1 MGAGISTYGSS
12 SRVIPI
18 APKRSADLVY
28 GVVRERGLGRPPPGP
43 TTRKYRLGVECAR
56 RAMLDMQVAP
66 GIHRFSHGISNF
78 YVCEEAG
85 RLCLID
91 AGVQGDW
98 GLLSRGLAALGHPPT
113 ALAAIVLTHAH
124 ADHTGFAEGARSEWS
139 TPVWVH
145 EADRVAATTGRA
157 GKPEA
162 GFGPYLRY
170 LEAWRTLFGL
180 LAHGGTRVVPIH
192 VVSSFG
198 DAQQLDL
205 PGRPKVIHLPGHT
218 QGMAALHSE
227 SLGALF
233 TGDALVT
240 RNPLTGRTGPQIMP
254 RALNQDSARA
264 LASLARIADLSA
276 RLLLPG
282 HGEPWTEGPDEA
294 VRRARAAGP
303 S

>member
-1 MGAGISTYGSS
+1 
-12 SRVIPI
+12 
-18 APKRSADLVY
+18 
-28 GVVRERGLGRPPPGP
+28 
-43 TTRKYRLGVECAR
+43 
-56 RAMLDMQVAP
+56 MQVAP
-66 GIHRFSHGISNF
+66 GIHRFTHGISNF

-98 GLLSRGLAALGHPPT
+98 GILLRGIAALGHPPT
-113 ALAAIVLTHAH
+113 ALSAIVLTHAH
-124 ADHTGFAEGARSEWS
+124 ADHTGFAERARTELK
-139 TPVWVH
+139 TPTWVH
-145 EADRVAATTGRA
+145 EADREAATTGRA
-157 GKPEA
+157 GKPEV
-162 GFGPYLRY
+162 GFGSYLRY

-192 VVSSFG
+192 VVSTFG
-198 DAQQLDL
+198 DGQVLDL

-218 QGMAALHSE
+218 QGMAALYSE

-240 RNPLTGRTGPQIMP
+240 RNPLTGRIGPQIMP

-264 LASLARIADLSA
+264 LDSLGRIVDLPA
-276 RLLLPG
+276 GLVLPG
-282 HGEPWTEGPDEA
+282 HGEPWVDGASEA
-294 VRRARAAGP
+294 VRRARAAGR